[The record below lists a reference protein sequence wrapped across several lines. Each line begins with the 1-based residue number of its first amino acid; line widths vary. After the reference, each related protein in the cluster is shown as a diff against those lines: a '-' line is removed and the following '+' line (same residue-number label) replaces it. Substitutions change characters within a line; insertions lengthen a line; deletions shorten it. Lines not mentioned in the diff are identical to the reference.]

1 MEATLC
7 FILSTLNWTPWTAK
21 SLQLEIMLL
30 HLVSSATKYV
40 FDNCDNGVSWPSTY
54 EEKPDGV
61 CDFSA
66 EKQIDKS
73 STKEWPHEGTFD
85 GISEPMSKD
94 LPLGR

>member
-73 STKEWPHEGTFD
+73 LTKEWPHEGTFD